1 MKKILEDMLAAVN
14 YINSFNILI
23 PPNIEPPTSFG
34 VKKSEE
40 EIPIELKKDYTL
52 VEHFAARVRMEKA
65 KPEKERAHPFLEIS
79 EICLEFAAHYFHLGF
94 VQRYGEDEKILLCS
108 DWHVYEVPM
117 VFK

>member
-14 YINSFNILI
+14 YIDNFNILT

-34 VKKSEE
+34 VKKSEK

-65 KPEKERAHPFLEIS
+65 KSEKERTHPYLEIQ
-79 EICLEFAAHYFHLGF
+79 EMCLKFAADYFRMRF
-94 VQRYGEDEKILLCS
+94 VQRYGEDEKISLYS
-108 DWHVYEVPM
+108 DWHVYTVPAYY
-117 VFK
+117 K